1 MKKLFII
8 LSFIG
13 SLLLISCNN
22 NNLTSNT
29 SNNPIT
35 SSNTSTTSTNNSSTT
50 QEEKDDFFTI
60 YSLEMHGT
68 YGDSNL
74 IKYNDFEILIDGGTN
89 SDASSVQDIL
99 NQHVND
105 GILELLVVSHPDS
118 DHIDGLEHLSTY
130 ESIDKINLVVQN
142 GDTRGNED
150 FTNLINQYYPDANM
164 LNILDVIGT
173 DYQNIQVDEYFSIN
187 FLNQGG
193 YFSSGGNKNNKSIC
207 LNINYKN
214 TTLFMAGDLEEAG
227 CNGFMQL
234 NKNLFDDKERY
245 VIFKILHHGSRGS
258 NMDNFLSYLDPDFAF
273 VNAGMHT
280 SSPNNT
286 PNFNSHPYLDAMIRV
301 GKYTSDVYYT
311 GINGDLTITCD
322 GYNATAKGVGR
333 TNDYYYSNGD
343 GTYLL
348 ANKEEEKDISFY
360 ASKWYI
366 EAIKYKG
373 APNYLNVEI

>member
-1 MKKLFII
+1 MKKILII
-8 LSFIG
+8 LSFV
-13 SLLLISCNN
+13 SALLLASCN
-22 NNLTSNT
+22 NNLTSNS
-29 SNNPIT
+29 SNNITTSSDTLTT
-35 SSNTSTTSTNNSSTT
+35 SSNTSSSNN
-50 QEEKDDFFTI
+50 KDNFFTI

-89 SDASSVQDIL
+89 FDASSVQDIL
-99 NQHVND
+99 NNHVND

-118 DHIDGLEHLSTY
+118 DHIDGLEHISTY
-130 ESIDKINLVVQN
+130 EGIDKINLVVQN

-150 FTNLINQYYPDANM
+150 FTNLINQYYPDTTM

-173 DYQNIQVDEYFSIN
+173 DYQNIQVDEDFSIN
-187 FLNQGG
+187 FLNQGA

-214 TTLFMAGDLEEAG
+214 TTLFMAGDLEETG
-227 CNGFMQL
+227 CDGFMQL
-234 NKNLFDDKERY
+234 NRNLFENKDRY

-273 VNAGMHT
+273 VNAGMHV
-280 SSPNNT
+280 SNPNKT
-286 PNFNSHPYLDAMIRV
+286 PNFNSHPYLEAMIRV

-311 GINGDLTITCD
+311 GINGDLTIICD
-322 GYNATAKGVGR
+322 GYKASAKGAGR
-333 TNDYYYSNGD
+333 SNDYYYTNND

-348 ANKEEEKDISFY
+348 ASKEEEKDISFY

-366 EAIKYKG
+366 EAIKYNN
-373 APNYLNVEI
+373 APNYLDVEL